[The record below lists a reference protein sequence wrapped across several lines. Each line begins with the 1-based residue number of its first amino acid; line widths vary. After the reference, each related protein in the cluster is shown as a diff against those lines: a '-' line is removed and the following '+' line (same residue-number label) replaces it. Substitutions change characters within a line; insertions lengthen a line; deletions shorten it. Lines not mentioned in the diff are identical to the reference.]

1 MRSLSR
7 DINTMTTDNEHAIR
21 LVKVNVTL
29 TGDWEKDKSVIQ
41 KAAMQPTRA
50 DGFYDHAVAI
60 HGLFDLLT
68 YGTQSAPIHPQRKG
82 LLLKVHGEL
91 YPIAHFAKLH
101 FTDPTNVI
109 IKWIDGNQKHDATVE
124 YIHEDSSQSNIR
136 YLEVTTLQS
145 EEDAKELEELS
156 KGKTIVNV
164 QNNSE
169 HDIHLKKLGLLEKA
183 LKKKGSKI
191 YPTNTALLVYTDEHR
206 FRKFYYGMPA
216 PEVDRKGSYE
226 AVLDELAPLL
236 EGFSQVFIYSKDEI
250 YCTWSPH

>member
-1 MRSLSR
+1 
-7 DINTMTTDNEHAIR
+7 MTAENEHTIQV
-21 LVKVNVTL
+21 VKVNVTL

-50 DGFYDHAVAI
+50 DRFYDHAVAI

-68 YGTQSAPIHPQRKG
+68 YGTQAAPVHPQRKG

-109 IKWIDGNQKHDATVE
+109 INWIDGNQKHDATID
-124 YIHEDSSQSNIR
+124 YLHEDSNQSDIK

-145 EEDAKELEELS
+145 EEDAKELAELS

-169 HDIHLKKLGLLEKA
+169 HDIHLKKLGLLAKA
-183 LKKKGSKI
+183 LKKKGSKV
-191 YPTNTALLVYTDEHR
+191 YPANTALLVYTDEHR
-206 FRKFYYGMPA
+206 YRKFYYGMSA
-216 PEVDRKGSYE
+216 PEVDRKESYE
-226 AVLDELAPLL
+226 AVLAERIPAR
-236 EGFSQVFIYSKDEI
+236 GFFSSLHLQQR
-250 YCTWSPH
+250 